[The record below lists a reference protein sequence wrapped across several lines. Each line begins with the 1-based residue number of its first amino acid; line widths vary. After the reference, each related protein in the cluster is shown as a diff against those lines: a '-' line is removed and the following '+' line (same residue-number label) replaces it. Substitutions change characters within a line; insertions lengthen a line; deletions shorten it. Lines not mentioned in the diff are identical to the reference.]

1 MLDSAEFDVYSF
13 HRTRY
18 AQTFESGHGLA
29 IKPRKAWVYSRGK
42 FLGFLYCLLLLT
54 EAYARR

>member
-1 MLDSAEFDVYSF
+1 MLDSAGIDVYSF

-29 IKPRKAWVYSRGK
+29 IKPRKAWVSRRGK
-42 FLGFLYCLLLLT
+42 FLGFLFSIAT
-54 EAYARR
+54 D